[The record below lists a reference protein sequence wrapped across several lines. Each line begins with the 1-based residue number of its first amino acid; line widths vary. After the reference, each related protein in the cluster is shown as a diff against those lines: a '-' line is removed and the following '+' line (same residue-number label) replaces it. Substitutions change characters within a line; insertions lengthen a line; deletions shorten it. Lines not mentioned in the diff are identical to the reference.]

1 MEVHENK
8 SHRSSAARPYWVCI
22 PHPASENLDEDM
34 SDSPYLQSSCQ
45 GDRALVSHWELIPS
59 FSLIQSTGN
68 SHWRYNFLNLNSQS
82 LEHRMQETLQCLSE
96 PKMILTRISDLP
108 EGCPNH
114 KTRNEEPLSS
124 FMQEQCCSCIK
135 ASPNVSMNSN
145 YYNKTAQFDK
155 VPRF

>member
-1 MEVHENK
+1 
-8 SHRSSAARPYWVCI
+8 
-22 PHPASENLDEDM
+22 
-34 SDSPYLQSSCQ
+34 
-45 GDRALVSHWELIPS
+45 
-59 FSLIQSTGN
+59 
-68 SHWRYNFLNLNSQS
+68 
-82 LEHRMQETLQCLSE
+82 MQETLQCLSE